1 MELGAKTLQPGVFTS
16 LFSSLFGAAMVLFV
30 ALTVQGAQADSVSDF
45 YRGRNVSLIVS
56 TGAGTGYDL
65 IARTLAKHLPRHVP
79 GAPSIIVQNMPGA
92 SGLAAAN
99 YVYNAAPKDGTVV
112 AGFQGIIPFEPLLG
126 TKEANFDAS
135 KFNWLGSLSEET
147 GILIARAGVSAKSI
161 EDLKSHEIT
170 IGTSSPASQ
179 DAVFARLFNQVLG
192 TKFKVVLGYP
202 AQNDVFLAM
211 DRGEVD
217 ARFVYYSS
225 LASTRPDWIPKQHV
239 KLLLQYGPAKA
250 PAIGD
255 VPFAEDLVTNR
266 DDKLLMKAAFA
277 PLTLGRSY
285 LMPPGVPAE
294 RVAAM
299 RGALMSILKDEAFV
313 RDIQTQM
320 LSLDWPQ
327 SGDQVENFITSVC
340 SISPSILDQFRKL
353 VHP

>member
-1 MELGAKTLQPGVFTS
+1 MKLGPEALQRS
-16 LFSSLFGAAMVLFV
+16 MRSS
-30 ALTVQGAQADSVSDF
+30 ALGLLMALSGFLLLQDARADPVSEF
-45 YRGRNVSLIVS
+45 YRGKNVSLVVS

-65 IARTLAKHLPRHVP
+65 IARTLAKHLPRHIP

-92 SGLAAAN
+92 SGLVAAN
-99 YVYNAAPKDGTVV
+99 YIYNAAAKDGTVV

-147 GILIARAGVSAKSI
+147 GILIARTGVPVNNIA
-161 EDLKSHEIT
+161 DLTTHEIT

-211 DRGEVD
+211 DRDEVD

-225 LASTRPDWIPKQHV
+225 LASTRPDWIPKKHV
-239 KLLLQYGPAKA
+239 KLLLQYGPAKS

-255 VPFAEDLVTNR
+255 VPFADDLVKHR

-294 RVAAM
+294 RVVAM
-299 RGALMSILKDEAFV
+299 RNALTSILKDEAFV
-313 RDIQTQM
+313 REIQAQM

-327 SGDQVENFITSVC
+327 SGDEVESFITSVY
-340 SISPSILDQFRKL
+340 SISPDILEKFRKL